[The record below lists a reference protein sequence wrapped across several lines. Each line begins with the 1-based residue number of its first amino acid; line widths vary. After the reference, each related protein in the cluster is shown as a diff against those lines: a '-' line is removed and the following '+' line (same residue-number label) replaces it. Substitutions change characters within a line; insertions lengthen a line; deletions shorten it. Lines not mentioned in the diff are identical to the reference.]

1 MSSAGQRYAFIDLDD
16 TLIDVNS
23 GWLWAKHEWAL
34 GRITLVRESAQRG
47 LQNCSAE
54 TRHSDACS
62 VVLTPSQWNLVQAV
76 YYMLTYAL
84 GMVENLEA
92 AIESATSTY
101 AGVPESLLATQTA
114 SWFAEVVEPRT
125 RPGARAM
132 LARHAAAGDVCVLAS
147 STTQFA
153 AASAVKAYGLAGAV
167 SSSLDVDPATGL
179 LTGRVAKLA
188 FGKHKA
194 LRVQEWAAE
203 HGVDLKLATFYSDS
217 YADRTLLSQV
227 GTPVVVNP
235 DRRLRALAKARG
247 WPIENW
253 GSSPEPLRLHR

>member
-1 MSSAGQRYAFIDLDD
+1 MATRRRPTAPAEKSYAFIDLDD
-16 TLIDVNS
+16 TLLDVNS

-34 GRITLVRESAQRG
+34 GRITLVRGTAARLSSSRRLTRA
-47 LQNCSAE
+47 LQYNLLK
-54 TRHSDACS
+54 AC
-62 VVLTPSQWNLVQAV
+62 

-101 AGVPESLLATQTA
+101 AGVPAELLATQTA
-114 SWFAEVVEPRT
+114 TWFAEVVEPRT

-132 LARHAAAGDVCVLAS
+132 LARHAEAGDVCVLAS

-153 AASAVKAYGLAGAV
+153 AAAAVKAYGLAGAV
-167 SSSLDVDPATGL
+167 SSSLEVDSATGL

-203 HGVDLKLATFYSDS
+203 HGVELRLATCYSDS
-217 YADRTLLSQV
+217 YADRPLLSQV
-227 GTPVVVNP
+227 GRPVCVNP
-235 DRRLRALAKARG
+235 DRRLRALAKAKG
-247 WPIENW
+247 WPIEDW